1 MPQIS
6 GEARPP
12 AATPPLLAARRI
24 SKAFAGVTVLRNVDL
39 ALYPGE
45 VHALMG
51 ENGAGKSTLV
61 RILSGIISDF
71 AGSIEVDGVESR
83 FASVRDA
90 QQAGIAIIHQELNLV
105 PEMTVAENIFLGR
118 EPLITGVLVNQRALA
133 RAAGALLTRLGVRL
147 DPAAR
152 VGSLRVGERQL
163 VEIAK
168 ALSLDARILVMDEP
182 TSALSQP
189 ECERLFLVIRQL
201 AGAGVAIVY
210 ITHRMH
216 EVELLADRVTV
227 LRDGR
232 LVVTGA
238 ARGFSPAALIAHMV
252 GRETE
257 LAPPARAAAS
267 GRVALSVHGL
277 GLRVPSAH
285 GGWRD
290 AIRDVSF
297 EVRHNE
303 VLGIGGLLGAGRTEI
318 LETIFGSAR
327 GERRGRI
334 EIEGRPVAIGGPRD
348 AIRHGLALI
357 TEDRKATGLLLGSS
371 IRDNL
376 SLPSLP
382 AIAWFGLRHAGREMK
397 LAHDRIGQMGV
408 RCRDDAQAVAQLSGG
423 NQQKVV
429 LGKWLATNPG
439 ILLLDEP
446 TRGIDIGAKQEIYD
460 LVFRLAG
467 AGLAVV
473 VVTSELPE
481 LLLLSDRILVMCEGR
496 QTGMLSR
503 AEADEE
509 TVMTLASPRE
519 RVASPAFA

>member
-1 MPQIS
+1 MQQMLA
-6 GEARPP
+6 EARPP
-12 AATPPLLAARRI
+12 AGTPPLLEARGI
-24 SKAFAGVTVLRNVDL
+24 SKAFGGVTVLRRVDL

-45 VHALMG
+45 IHALMG

-61 RILSGIISDF
+61 RILSGIIGDF
-71 AGSIEVDGVESR
+71 DGTILVDGVKSR
-83 FASVRDA
+83 FASVREA

-105 PEMTVAENIFLGR
+105 SELTVAENVFLGR
-118 EPLITGVLVNQRALA
+118 EPRIAGVLVDQPALA

-182 TSALSQP
+182 TSALSPP

-201 AGAGVAIVY
+201 AAAGVAIVY

-216 EVELLADRVTV
+216 EVELLAHRVTV

-238 ARGFSPAALIAHMV
+238 ASAFSPASLIAHMV
-252 GRETE
+252 GRDAE
-257 LAPPARAAAS
+257 LTPPARATSSA
-267 GRVALSVHGL
+267 RVALAVHGL
-277 GLRVPSAH
+277 GLCVPSVH
-285 GGWRD
+285 GGWRE

-297 EVRHNE
+297 EVRHGE

-334 EIEGRPVAIGGPRD
+334 EVECRTVAIGGPRD

-382 AIAWFGLRHAGREMK
+382 NLAWFGVHRARSEAR
-397 LAHDRIGQMGV
+397 LARDRVAQLGV
-408 RCRDDAQAVAQLSGG
+408 RCRDDAQPVGQLSGG
-423 NQQKVV
+423 NQQK
-429 LGKWLATNPG
+429 LGTGQVARHQPPG
-439 ILLLDEP
+439 S
-446 TRGIDIGAKQEIYD
+446 A
-460 LVFRLAG
+460 AG
-467 AGLAVV
+467 
-473 VVTSELPE
+473 
-481 LLLLSDRILVMCEGR
+481 
-496 QTGMLSR
+496 
-503 AEADEE
+503 
-509 TVMTLASPRE
+509 
-519 RVASPAFA
+519 

>member
-1 MPQIS
+1 MPQMS
-6 GEARPP
+6 AEARPP
-12 AATPPLLAARRI
+12 VGTPPLLEARGI
-24 SKAFAGVTVLRNVDL
+24 SKAFAGVTVLRRVDL
-39 ALYPGE
+39 ALYPSE

-71 AGSIEVDGVESR
+71 DGSILIDGVERR
-83 FASVRDA
+83 FASVREA

-105 PEMTVAENIFLGR
+105 PELTVAENIFLGR
-118 EPLITGVLVNQRALA
+118 EPRIAGILVNQPALA

-147 DPAAR
+147 DPAAP

-201 AGAGVAIVY
+201 AAAGVAIVY

-216 EVELLADRVTV
+216 EVERLADRVTV

-232 LVVTGA
+232 LVVTGPA
-238 ARGFSPAALIAHMV
+238 SFFSPAALIAHMV
-252 GRETE
+252 GREAE
-257 LAPPARAAAS
+257 LVPPSRA
-267 GRVALSVHGL
+267 GTNGDVALTVHGL
-277 GLRVPSAH
+277 GLCVPSVH
-285 GGWRD
+285 GGWRE

-297 EVRHNE
+297 EVRRGE

-327 GERRGRI
+327 GERRGQI

-371 IRDNL
+371 IRDNM

-382 AIAWFGLRHAGREMK
+382 KLAWFGVRQARREVR
-397 LAHDRIGQMGV
+397 LAHDRMTQLGV
-408 RCRDDAQAVAQLSGG
+408 RCRDNAQAVGQLSGG

-429 LGKWLATNPG
+429 LGKWLATQPK

-446 TRGIDIGAKQEIYD
+446 TRGIDVGAKQEIYD
-460 LVFRLAG
+460 LVFRLADD
-467 AGLAVV
+467 GLAVV

-481 LLLLSDRILVMCEGR
+481 LLLLSDRIVVMCEGR
-496 QTGMLSR
+496 QTGVLSR
-503 AEADEE
+503 GEADEE
-509 TVMTLASPRE
+509 AVMTLASPRA
-519 RVASPAFA
+519 RVDEAALA